1 MARPTLTS
9 PGTPPGQLAGS
20 LLGGHPVDAG
30 LIRMILERLPAAV
43 YICDAEGLIT
53 FFNRPAAEVWGREPR
68 LNDPADRFCGS
79 FRLYRKDGT
88 PLPHDE
94 CWMALALKRETIF
107 EGEEVII
114 ERNDGSRRTVLAHA
128 SPLRDDEGRLTGA
141 INVLVDITARKDAET
156 ALQVS
161 EVRFARFME
170 HLPGLAWIKD
180 PAGRYVFANEAAAR
194 AFGRSREEL
203 YGRTDTDLFPLDT
216 TAQFADNDRRALEAA
231 SGVDVIE
238 TMSHEDGPHH
248 SLVSKFPIPVP
259 DGPSYIGGIAI
270 DITDRHL
277 VEATLRE
284 SEARF
289 RNMADNAPVLIWV
302 AGLGGREYVNRETLR
317 FLGCSLEDVRGAK
330 WQDFIHPDDRPG
342 YLAVHE
348 HGLQHRDIIEGQ
360 FRLRRADGEY
370 RWMRSTAMPR
380 FTEDGTFLGFVGCSV
395 DITEIKQSQDK
406 LREADQRKD
415 EFLAT
420 LAHELRN
427 PLAPL
432 RYSLE
437 ILRMEGGSPAV
448 ARVHEMM
455 ERQINHMDRLVDD
468 LLDVSR
474 ITRGKIEL
482 RRSRV
487 DLATVVR
494 TALETSKPLIELA
507 DHQLTMSLP
516 REPLVLDAD
525 PIRLAQVLANL
536 LNNAAKYTNDGGK
549 IWLTARREGHEV
561 VVSIRDSGIGIPDA
575 LLHKVF
581 GLFSQA
587 DQSVGRTRGGLG
599 IGLTLAKRLTEMHGG
614 RIEARSEGEGKGSE
628 FLVTLPLAVD
638 VPTSLTGAVSDV
650 DGRSARPPRC
660 RILVVDDNKDSA
672 DALGLLLEASGA
684 DVRVVYDGPS
694 AVDAFDEHRPS
705 IVLLDLGLPG
715 MDGYEVAAKL
725 RERPESRDARLIALT
740 GWGHPEAR
748 RRSREVG
755 FDRHLVKPVKLET
768 LRALLA
774 SLEHGNAATV
784 AD

>member
-1 MARPTLTS
+1 V
-9 PGTPPGQLAGS
+9 GVGQI
-20 LLGGHPVDAG
+20 HT
-30 LIRMILERLPAAV
+30 ILERLPAAI

-53 FFNRPAAEVWGREPR
+53 YFNRPAVDIWGREPR
-68 LNDPADRFCGS
+68 LNDPSDRFCGS
-79 FRLYRKDGT
+79 FRLYRSDGT
-88 PLPHDE
+88 LLPHDQ
-94 CWMALALKRETIF
+94 CWMALALRDGSSF
-107 EGEEVII
+107 DGEEIII
-114 ERNDGSRRTVLAHA
+114 ERTDGTRRTVLAHI
-128 SPLRDDEGRLTGA
+128 SPLRNDDGRLSGA
-141 INVLVDITARKDAET
+141 INVLLDITARKEAES
-156 ALQVS
+156 ALRGS
-161 EVRFARFME
+161 EARFAHFME

-180 PAGRYVFANEAAAR
+180 PMGRYVFANEAAAR
-194 AFGRSREEL
+194 AFGRSRQEL
-203 YGRTDTDLFPLDT
+203 YGRTDADLFPLDA
-216 TAQFADNDRRALEAA
+216 TARFLDNDRRALEAA

-238 TMSHEDGPHH
+238 TLAHEDGPHH
-248 SLVSKFPIPVP
+248 SLVSKFPIPGS
-259 DGPSYIGGIAI
+259 DGSVFIGGIAV
-270 DITDRHL
+270 DITDRQ
-277 VEATLRE
+277 VVDATIRE

-289 RNMADNAPVLIWV
+289 RNMADNAPVLIWL

-317 FLGCSLEDVRGAK
+317 FLGCSLEDVRGAG
-330 WQDFIHPDDRPG
+330 WQDYIHPEDRAA
-342 YLAVHE
+342 YVAVVE
-348 HGLQHRDIIEGQ
+348 EGFQHRDIIEGQ

-482 RRSRV
+482 RRSLV

-516 REPLVLDAD
+516 REPLVLDVD

-536 LNNAAKYTNDGGK
+536 LNNSAKYTNEGGK

-561 VVSIRDSGIGIPDA
+561 VISIRDSGIGIPDQ

-628 FLVTLPLAVD
+628 FLVTLPLAAD
-638 VPTSLTGAVSDV
+638 VPTGLTGGGDTDS
-650 DGRSARPPRC
+650 RTPRPPRC

-684 DVRVVYDGPS
+684 EVHVAYDGPS
-694 AVDAFDEHRPS
+694 AVAAFDACRPS

-715 MDGYEVAAKL
+715 MDGYEVAARL
-725 RERPESRDARLIALT
+725 RERPDSRDARLIALT

-774 SLEHGNAATV
+774 SLEHGNAAAV

>member
-1 MARPTLTS
+1 MARPTLT
-9 PGTPPGQLAGS
+9 PAPDAPAGPLTES
-20 LLGGHPVDAG
+20 VLGGRSVDAG
-30 LIRMILERLPAAV
+30 LLRMLLERLPVAV
-43 YICDAEGLIT
+43 YLCDADGLIT

-79 FRLYRKDGT
+79 FRLYRSDGT
-88 PLPHDE
+88 PLPHDQ
-94 CWMALALKRETIF
+94 CWMALALRNGTAF
-107 EGEEVII
+107 DGEEVII
-114 ERNDGSRRTVLAHA
+114 ERTDGVRRTVLAHA
-128 SPLRDDEGRLTGA
+128 SPFRDDEGRLSGA
-141 INVLVDITARKDAET
+141 INVLVDITVRKVAQS
-156 ALQVS
+156 ALRVS
-161 EVRFARFME
+161 EDRFARFME

-180 PAGRYVFANEAAAR
+180 PEGRYVFANETAVR

-203 YGRTDTDLFPLDT
+203 YGRTDADLFPRDT
-216 TAQFADNDRRALEAA
+216 TAGFVDNDRRALEAA

-238 TMSHEDGPHH
+238 TLAHTDGPHH

-270 DITDRHL
+270 DITDREV

-317 FLGCSLEDVRGAK
+317 FLGCSLEDVRGAA
-330 WQDFIHPDDRPG
+330 WQDYIHPEDRPA
-342 YLAVHE
+342 YVAVVE
-348 HGLQHRDIIEGQ
+348 QGFQHHDIIEGH

-437 ILRMEGGSPAV
+437 ILRMEGGNPAV
-448 ARVHEMM
+448 SRVHEMM

-507 DHQLTMSLP
+507 DHQLTLSLP
-516 REPLVLDAD
+516 SEPLVLDAD

-536 LNNAAKYTNDGGK
+536 LNNAAKYTDDGGK

-561 VVSIRDSGIGIPDA
+561 VISIRDSGIGIPDP

-587 DQSVGRTRGGLG
+587 DQSVSRTRGGLG

-614 RIEARSEGEGKGSE
+614 RIEARSAGEGKGSE
-628 FLVTLPLAVD
+628 FLVTLPLAAD
-638 VPTSLTGAVSDV
+638 VPPSLTGAGADA
-650 DGRSARPPRC
+650 DQNTRPPRC
-660 RILVVDDNKDSA
+660 RILVVDDNRDSA

-684 DVRVVYDGPS
+684 EVRVVYDGPS
-694 AVDAFDEHRPS
+694 AIEAFDACHPS

-715 MDGYEVAAKL
+715 MDGYEVAARL

>member
-9 PGTPPGQLAGS
+9 PPNSPAGAY
-20 LLGGHPVDAG
+20 LGSRPLDAASIG
-30 LIRMILERLPAAV
+30 VILERLPAAV
-43 YICDAEGLIT
+43 YVCDPEGLIT
-53 FFNRPAAEVWGREPR
+53 FFNGPAAEVWGREPQ
-68 LNDPADRFCGS
+68 LNDPIDRFCGS
-79 FRLYRKDGT
+79 FRLYRSDGT
-88 PLPHDE
+88 PIAHDQ
-94 CWMALALKRETIF
+94 CWMALALQNETAF
-107 EGEEVII
+107 EGEEIII
-114 ERNDGSRRTVLAHA
+114 ERPDGTRRTALAHA
-128 SPLRDDEGRLTGA
+128 SPLRDDTGRLTGA
-141 INVLVDITARKDAET
+141 VNILVDITGRKEAER
-156 ALQVS
+156 ALAES
-161 EVRFARFME
+161 EERFARFMD
-170 HLPGLAWIKD
+170 HVPGLAWIKD
-180 PAGRYVFANEAAAR
+180 QDGRYVYANEAAAT
-194 AFGRSREEL
+194 AFGRTRDQL
-203 YGRTDTDLFPLDT
+203 YGRTDADLFPLET
-216 TAQFADNDRRALEAA
+216 SARFLDNDRRAMVTG

-238 TMSHEDGPHH
+238 TLTHEDGVHH
-248 SLVSKFPIPVP
+248 SLVSKFPIPLP
-259 DGPSYIGGIAI
+259 DGRSMLGGIAI
-270 DITDRHL
+270 DITERQI
-277 VEATLRE
+277 VEVALRE

-302 AGLGGREYVNRETLR
+302 AGLEGREYVNRETLR
-317 FLGCSLEDVRGAK
+317 FLGCSLEDVRGLK
-330 WQDFIHPDDRPG
+330 WRDFIHPDDRAA
-342 YLAVHE
+342 YVAVYD
-348 HGLQHRDIIEGQ
+348 HGIEHRDIIEGQ

-380 FTEDGTFLGFVGCSV
+380 FTEEGTFLGFVGCSV

-482 RRSRV
+482 RRARV

-536 LNNAAKYTNDGGK
+536 LNNAAKYTNEGGK

-561 VVSIRDSGIGIPDA
+561 VVSVRDNGIGIPA
-575 LLHKVF
+575 NLLHKVF

-614 RIEARSEGEGKGSE
+614 RIEVRSDGEGKGSE
-628 FLVTLPLAVD
+628 FLVTLPLAAD
-638 VPTSLTGAVSDV
+638 LPASLTGSGDADA
-650 DGRSARPPRC
+650 RSTRSPRC
-660 RILVVDDNKDSA
+660 RILVVDDNQDSA
-672 DALGLLLEASGA
+672 DALALLLEASGA
-684 DVRVVYDGPS
+684 EVHVAYDGPS
-694 AVDAFDEHRPS
+694 AIVAFDTYRPS
-705 IVLLDLGLPG
+705 VVLLDLGLPG
-715 MDGYEVAAKL
+715 MDGYEVAAQL
-725 RERPESRDARLIALT
+725 RERPECVDARLIALT

-774 SLEHGNAATV
+774 SLEQGNASTV